1 MKINILFIT
10 NKQKVNSKGLCP
22 IMCRLTYNKNRK
34 TFSTGQFINP
44 NNWDSKKQIVK
55 PPELDLDT
63 INNQLSL
70 IKTKLNKA
78 FLLLQVKDEF
88 FSLEDIYSLYLGK
101 KTQKEYNVVE
111 YFEMYLNKL
120 KTLVG
125 IDIKQVTWN
134 KFDYVKTDIQTFI
147 KWKFKVN
154 DIPLRKLEA
163 NFLTELEYYLKVK
176 KKKLK
181 QVTINKKI
189 QRFRKVVKVA
199 VAENFLEKDPFI
211 LYKTKT
217 VKIEVV
223 FLTPEELKKLEEH
236 EFTQPRLQFV
246 KDLFIFCCYTGLPYR
261 ELMDL
266 KYSNIIKGFD
276 GNKWIKMKR
285 EKTSKALSIPL
296 LPKALE
302 IIERYGSSEKYVF
315 ARISNQ
321 RYNSY
326 LKEIAAII
334 GIDKNFTTHMA
345 RRTFAS
351 TVLLYND
358 VPMEIVSELLGHSNM
373 KITQDSYGKVVQKKV
388 SLEID
393 KVRKLGRVDEKRIN
407 LETKK

>member
-1 MKINILFIT
+1 MNSNKLNILFVIST
-10 NKQKVNSKGLCP
+10 SRLRKDNRASL
-22 IMCRLTYNKNRK
+22 MCRLTYNKTRK
-34 TFSTGQFINP
+34 TFSTGQFVNP
-44 NNWDSKKQIVK
+44 KNWDSKKQIVK
-55 PPELDLDT
+55 PPEPDLDT

-78 FLLLQVKDEF
+78 FLLLQVKEEHITV
-88 FSLEDIYSLYLGK
+88 EDVYSLYLGK

-120 KTLVG
+120 KRLIG

-134 KFDYVKTDIQTFI
+134 KFDYVKTDIKSFI

-154 DIPLRKLEA
+154 DMPLKKLEA

-189 QRFRKVVKVA
+189 QRFRRVIKVA

-246 KDLFIFCCYTGLPYR
+246 KDLFVFSCYTGLPYR

-266 KYSNIIKGFD
+266 KYSNIVIGFD

-296 LPKALE
+296 LPKALG
-302 IIERYGSSEKYVF
+302 ILNKYSSEGDIVF
-315 ARISNQ
+315 PNISNQ
-321 RYNSY
+321 KYNSY
-326 LKEIAAII
+326 LKEIADLV
-334 GIDKNFTTHMA
+334 GIDKKLTTHMA

-358 VPMEIVSELLGHSNM
+358 VPMEVVSELLGHSSM
-373 KITQDSYGKVVQKKV
+373 KITQESYGKVVQKKI
-388 SLEID
+388 SLEMERL
-393 KVRKLGRVDEKRIN
+393 KGV
-407 LETKK
+407 